1 MKPTTL
7 SFIWLLIF
15 LTLIC
20 TNILLFPLNT
30 ISADCSGSSSDGTKT
45 LCDPLG
51 NQSDPLGNQNNTNN
65 IQTLIGTIIKAVLGV
80 VGSLA
85 LVMFIYGGLLWMTAA
100 GNTERVEKGKKT
112 IVWAVLG
119 LVVIFTS
126 YALVKFILLA
136 IGVQDK

>member
-45 LCDPLG
+45 LC
-51 NQSDPLGNQNNTNN
+51 DPLGNQNNTNN

>member
-1 MKPTTL
+1 MCKFKL
-7 SFIWLLIF
+7 NNVS
-15 LTLIC
+15 
-20 TNILLFPLNT
+20 LLFIVFLIIFSVTSFAYVNAQATQEAAGGIEKTLNDPLNNT
-30 ISADCSGSSSDGTKT
+30 FSQPNGI
-45 LCDPLG
+45 
-51 NQSDPLGNQNNTNN
+51 QN
-65 IQTLIGTIIKAVLGV
+65 LIGTIIKAVLGV

-136 IGVQDK
+136 IGVKDK

>member
-1 MKPTTL
+1 MNIMKPTTL

-51 NQSDPLGNQNNTNN
+51 NQNNTNN

-100 GNTERVEKGKKT
+100 GNEERITKAKQ
-112 IVWAVLG
+112 ILIAALIG
-119 LVVIFTS
+119 LIIIIMAWGLTQFVMNQ
-126 YALVKFILLA
+126 LLEVTQR
-136 IGVQDK
+136 G

>member
-1 MKPTTL
+1 
-7 SFIWLLIF
+7 
-15 LTLIC
+15 
-20 TNILLFPLNT
+20 
-30 ISADCSGSSSDGTKT
+30 
-45 LCDPLG
+45 
-51 NQSDPLGNQNNTNN
+51 
-65 IQTLIGTIIKAVLGV
+65 LIGTIIKAVLGV

>member
-1 MKPTTL
+1 
-7 SFIWLLIF
+7 
-15 LTLIC
+15 
-20 TNILLFPLNT
+20 
-30 ISADCSGSSSDGTKT
+30 
-45 LCDPLG
+45 
-51 NQSDPLGNQNNTNN
+51 
-65 IQTLIGTIIKAVLGV
+65 
-80 VGSLA
+80 
-85 LVMFIYGGLLWMTAA
+85 MTAA

>member
-1 MKPTTL
+1 M
-7 SFIWLLIF
+7 
-15 LTLIC
+15 
-20 TNILLFPLNT
+20 
-30 ISADCSGSSSDGTKT
+30 
-45 LCDPLG
+45 
-51 NQSDPLGNQNNTNN
+51 
-65 IQTLIGTIIKAVLGV
+65 IGTIIKAVLGV

>member
-1 MKPTTL
+1 MNIMKPTTL

-45 LCDPLG
+45 LC
-51 NQSDPLGNQNNTNN
+51 DPLGNQNNTNN

>member
-1 MKPTTL
+1 MNIMKPTTL

-51 NQSDPLGNQNNTNN
+51 NNNTTNN